1 MSVANIDDDKWIRL
15 AAFSID
21 RAPDAILWIDAEG
34 SCRRANEA
42 ACRMLGC
49 SREELQSLK
58 IHEFCP
64 EHPPEGWKQHWEH
77 LKSNK
82 GRIFE
87 TRMRAKDGQDI
98 PVEVS
103 SNCLDFGG
111 KEFTCAF
118 VRNMTERKKAEETIS
133 RLSKHNE
140 MILNAAGEGIFGL
153 DLKGHH
159 TFVNPAAAN
168 LLGFTREE
176 LMGRHSHSL
185 WHHSKRDGSPYPG
198 EECPIYKAYKD
209 GQVHFGEDEVF
220 WRKDGTSFPAQYV
233 STPIRNEAG
242 ELVGAVVTFLDI
254 TERKRIE
261 ERLREEEK
269 MAAVARMLGD
279 IGHDLKNL
287 LTPIVMGGELLQGNL
302 NGCESKLPNL
312 DPGEAKATLQE
323 SRELI
328 DLIRDGVRRVH
339 DRVKEIADAVKGLS
353 SPLRFVPSRVE
364 AVAANVLEALR
375 LYAREKGVSLRVE
388 GLETLP
394 AIQADENRLFNAL
407 YNLVNNAIPET
418 PRGGSVT
425 VRGAVDGDGR
435 HVMISVVDTGR
446 GMPAEVRDS
455 LFTYKATSG
464 KRGGTGLGTK
474 IVKDIVEAHGGS
486 ITVESEEGAGTTF
499 RIRLPIVG
507 PDRST

>member
-1 MSVANIDDDKWIRL
+1 MSVASLDDDKWMRL

-34 SCRRANEA
+34 NCQRANEA
-42 ACRMLGC
+42 ACRMLGY

-64 EHPPEGWKQHWEH
+64 EHPPEGWQQHWGH
-77 LKSNK
+77 LKSSK

-103 SNCLDFGG
+103 SNFLDFGG
-111 KEFTCAF
+111 KEYTCAF
-118 VRNMTERKKAEETIS
+118 VRNMTERKKAEEAIS
-133 RLSKHNE
+133 RLRDHNE
-140 MILNAAGEGIFGL
+140 MILAAAGEGIFGL
-153 DLKGHH
+153 DLQGNH
-159 TFVNPAAAN
+159 TFVNPAAASI
-168 LLGFTREE
+168 LGFTRED
-176 LMGRHSHSL
+176 LLGRHSHSM
-185 WHHSKRDGSPYPG
+185 WHHTKRDGSPYPSA
-198 EECPIYKAYKD
+198 ECPIYKAYKD
-209 GQVHFGEDEVF
+209 GQVHFGDDEVF
-220 WRKDGTSFPAQYV
+220 WRKDGTSFPAQYA

-254 TERKRIE
+254 TESKRIE

-312 DPGEAKATLQE
+312 DPDEAKATLQE

-328 DLIRDGVRRVH
+328 DLIRGSVRRVH

-353 SPLRFVPSRVE
+353 SPLRFVPSRIEV
-364 AVAANVLEALR
+364 VAANVFEALR
-375 LYAREKGVSLRVE
+375 LYAREKGVSLRVK

-407 YNLVNNAIPET
+407 YNLVNNAISEVP
-418 PRGGSVT
+418 PGGSVE
-425 VRGAVDGDGR
+425 VRGTAESEAK
-435 HVMISVVDTGR
+435 SVVLSISDTGR
-446 GMPAEVRDS
+446 GMSREVRES
-455 LFTYKATSG
+455 LFTNRAISG
-464 KRGGTGLGTK
+464 KVGGTGLGTK
-474 IVKDIVEAHGGS
+474 IVKDVVDAHGGS
-486 ITVESEEGAGTTF
+486 ITVESKEGAGTTF
-499 RIRLPIVG
+499 RIRLPIAG
-507 PDRST
+507 PGQST